1 MRNTIKTLAAA
12 ACLAL
17 AASTTITGA
26 TAAPAQ
32 AGIIGGKIS
41 VTKTSNTGITISGNL
56 TKRNGKYVMLA
67 PMRQIGPGKNSRQA
81 GIKDADAFYAPRGC
95 TTPRQRGRNHPV
107 YKPGTVHKINSLQH
121 ITLTVRC

>member
-1 MRNTIKTLAAA
+1 MRNTIKTITAA

-17 AASTTITGA
+17 AASTGITG
-26 TAAPAQ
+26 AAPAQ

-41 VTKTSNTGITISGNL
+41 VTKTSNTGITVSGNL

-95 TTPRQRGRNHPV
+95 TTTRQRGRNHHV